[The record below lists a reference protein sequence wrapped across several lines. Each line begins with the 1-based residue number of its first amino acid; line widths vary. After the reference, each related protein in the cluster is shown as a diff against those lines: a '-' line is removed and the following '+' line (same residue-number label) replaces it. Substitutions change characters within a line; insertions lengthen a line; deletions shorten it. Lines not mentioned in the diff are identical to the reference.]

1 MTNSEN
7 QQQGGLSRDERDRKY
22 LYRQLAD
29 IIQKE
34 IGEGKYLPGDR
45 LPSMDSLAAQYQV
58 TKVTVRRALSELTNE
73 GLIYAVPAQGTY
85 IADPVAAKPEQKP
98 KAFKTIGLLSPILV
112 PGNTGQYHLDLME
125 GIREELESNNANLVI
140 MPGKYVQPT
149 TKLLDLIAQSHLD
162 GIILL
167 GHFDPQ
173 LLRFVLTSP
182 VPAVL
187 LDHSLRGTSV
197 DTILVD
203 NRDGGFQAMDHLLS
217 LRHERVAVVA
227 GPLDQIVVQDR
238 LAGIYD
244 AADEHGVPRDSIQL
258 IEGDFIREAGHDAMC
273 KLLKQTPRPTAV
285 FLMNDEMAAGAMQA
299 INTFSGLSV
308 PSDIS
313 IIGFDDTALAQATHP
328 PLTTIQIPRLFMG
341 RVAVQ
346 RVMSRLDMPGQRCTT
361 TTVPV
366 KLISRASTA
375 SAPEV

>member
-7 QQQGGLSRDERDRKY
+7 QKQGGLSRDERDRKY

-34 IGEGKYLPGDR
+34 IGDGKYIPGDR

-73 GLIYAVPAQGTY
+73 GLIYAIPAQGTY
-85 IADPVAAKPEQKP
+85 IADPASAKPAPKP
-98 KAFKTIGLLSPILV
+98 KSFMTIGLLSQILI
-112 PGNTGQYHLDLME
+112 PGNTGQYHLDIIE
-125 GIREELESNNANLVI
+125 GMREELELNHANLVI

-149 TKLLDLIAQSHLD
+149 TKLLDLITQSHLD

-173 LLRFVLTSP
+173 LLRYILTAP

-187 LDHSLRGTSV
+187 LDHSLRGASV
-197 DTILVD
+197 DTILID
-203 NRDGGFQAMDHLLS
+203 NRDGGFQAMDRLLS
-217 LRHERVAVVA
+217 LRHERVAVVT
-227 GPLDQIVVQDR
+227 GPLDQIVVQER

-244 AADEHGVPRDSIQL
+244 AADEHGVPHDSIQL
-258 IEGDFIREAGHDAMC
+258 IESNFVREAGYDAMC
-273 KLLKQTPRPTAV
+273 ELLKQTPRPTAV

-299 INTFSGLSV
+299 INMYSGLSV

-313 IIGFDDTALAQATHP
+313 IIGFDDTSLAQATHP

-341 RVAVQ
+341 RLAVQ
-346 RVMSRLDMPGQRCTT
+346 RIVSRLEQPGQRCTT

-375 SAPEV
+375 SAPEI